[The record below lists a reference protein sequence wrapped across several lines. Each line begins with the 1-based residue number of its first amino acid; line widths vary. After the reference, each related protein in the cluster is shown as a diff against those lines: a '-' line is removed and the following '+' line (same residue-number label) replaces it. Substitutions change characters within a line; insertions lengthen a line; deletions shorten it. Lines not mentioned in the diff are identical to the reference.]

1 MEPRPFP
8 VRKTDNL
15 RRGRITAAG
24 ARYFVTIVTER
35 RKPWLVVPTVGAAML
50 TVLRVWQKENRG
62 LVLAA
67 TVMPDHVHIL
77 FELSDTLT
85 VGQTVARWKT
95 AMRKVV
101 GYAESFQRDF
111 WEHRL
116 RKKEEVED
124 YALYVFLNPYRA
136 RLLPVDST
144 WAAWWAPVPRM
155 FKFTAALDASGAPPR
170 EWIEWPAERFAGL
183 AHGE

>member
-1 MEPRPFP
+1 MEARPFP

-24 ARYFVTIVTER
+24 ARYFVTVVTEG
-35 RKPWLVVPTVGAAML
+35 RKPWLAVPTVGAA
-50 TVLRVWQKENRG
+50 VLAILRLWQEEGRG
-62 LVLAA
+62 LVLTA
-67 TVMPDHVHIL
+67 TVMPDHVHTL

-116 RKKEEVED
+116 REKEEVDD
-124 YALYVFLNPYRA
+124 YALYVFLNPYLA
-136 RLLPVDST
+136 WLLPADSV
-144 WAAWWAPVPRM
+144 WA
-155 FKFTAALDASGAPPR
+155 G
-170 EWIEWPAERFAGL
+170 
-183 AHGE
+183 